1 MLQEYEIAQFLIA
14 ILNSREDYKEWENL
28 NQLGDSSCY
37 GDAMPSRSHH
47 NKRQYASDHTQDF
60 IVKVVHEVLFGT
72 MSSFKGDELRRLIEC
87 QFISLQEAFRVSAE
101 SSEDMSY
108 A

>member
-1 MLQEYEIAQFLIA
+1 MLSQVPTTMKCMASLVIMYCYLMHMHSITGAIKDSLLQEYEIAQFLIA

-47 NKRQYASDHTQDF
+47 NKRQYASDHTQVNVARTA
-60 IVKVVHEVLFGT
+60 I
-72 MSSFKGDELRRLIEC
+72 
-87 QFISLQEAFRVSAE
+87 ISA
-101 SSEDMSY
+101 
-108 A
+108 